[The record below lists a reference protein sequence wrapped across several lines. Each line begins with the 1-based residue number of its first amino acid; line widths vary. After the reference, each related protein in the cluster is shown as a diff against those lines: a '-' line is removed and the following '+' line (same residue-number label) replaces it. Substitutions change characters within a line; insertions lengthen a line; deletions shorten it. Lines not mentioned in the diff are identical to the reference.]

1 MTQILM
7 AKKGIITEEMKKVAL
22 KESVDPEFI
31 REGVAKGTIVILKN
45 NRHTNIEPVGVGEG
59 LFTKVNANIGT
70 SSDLVDTDGE
80 LRKLRAAI
88 TAGADTVM
96 DLSTGG
102 DLDEVR
108 QLILKESSVPVG
120 TVPIYQVAVEYTRKN
135 RKIEEIEIEDIF
147 RVIEKHAGDGV
158 DFMTIHCGLTSE
170 GLRRLRKEGRILDIV
185 SRGGSILARWMEKRG
200 KENPLFEYYDTLL
213 DIAFKY
219 DVVLSLGDGLRPGC
233 ISDATDRAQIQ
244 ELLTLGELAE
254 RAWEKGVQVMIEG
267 PGHVPMDQIEANV
280 KLEKRIC
287 HGAPFYV
294 LGPLVTDIAPG
305 YDHIVGAIGGAIAAA
320 AGADLLCYVTPS
332 EHLRLPDLQ
341 DVWEGVMASKI
352 AGHAAD
358 LVKRRMHVIRRDDQM
373 ARYRKRLD
381 WEGQFRVA
389 IDPGKARRLRESC
402 RPTDDEVCTMCADL
416 CAIKAQKDIGSGK

>member
-1 MTQILM
+1 MTQIFM
-7 AKKGIITEEMKKVAL
+7 AKKGIITDEMKSVAAR
-22 KESVDPEFI
+22 EGVDAEFI

-45 NRHTNIEPVGVGEG
+45 INHAIEPVGVGEG

-70 SSDLVDTDGE
+70 SSDLVDIDEE
-80 LRKLRAAI
+80 LKKLRAAI

-102 DLDEVR
+102 DLDEIR
-108 QLILKESSVPVG
+108 RIILKESTIPVG
-120 TVPIYQVAVEYTRKN
+120 TVPIYQVAVEYARMKKN
-135 RKIEEIEIEDIF
+135 IEEIEVDDIF
-147 RVIEKHAGDGV
+147 RVIEKHAQDGV
-158 DFMTIHCGLTSE
+158 DFMTVHCGLTRE
-170 GLRRLRKEGRILDIV
+170 GLRRLRQEGRILDIV

-200 KENPLFEYYDTLL
+200 EENPLFEYYDRLL
-213 DIAFKY
+213 EIAARF

-233 ISDATDRAQIQ
+233 VSDATDRAQIQ

-254 RAWEKGVQVMIEG
+254 RAWKKGVQVMIEG

-305 YDHIVGAIGGAIAAA
+305 YDHIVGAIGGAIAAL

-332 EHLRLPDLQ
+332 EHLRLPDVQ
-341 DVWEGVMASKI
+341 DVWEGVMASRI

-358 LVKRRMHVIRRDDQM
+358 LVKRRNDTIKRDDEM
-373 ARYRKRLD
+373 ARCRKRLD
-381 WEGQFRVA
+381 WEGQFKVA

-416 CAIKAQKDIGSGK
+416 CAIKVQKDLNPSK